1 MDRIVIVEDDPAILR
16 GLSDNL
22 RQEGYGVL
30 PAADGDAGYRLICDE
45 RPDLVLLDLMLPG
58 LSGYELCR
66 RVRSEGLTTPVVM
79 LSARGDESDRVLGLD
94 TGADDY
100 VSKPFSLGELLA
112 RIRAILRQRRDWR
125 AEHAL
130 VDRDLQEAV
139 DVQRQLLPRERP
151 VVESLDYGGCCIP
164 ARHVGGDYF
173 DYVELEPGV
182 LGLLV
187 VDVAGKGIP
196 AALLMAS
203 LHGVFR
209 THAPRSGD
217 RVSELAA
224 TLNAHMYA
232 AGTLGRFATMLYVV
246 VDPIRRRLVYVNAGH
261 PPGILRQAGGHTV
274 RLAEASVPLGLFPDS
289 NYYAAELP
297 LEPDEWVVLYTDGIS
312 EAANEQGEE
321 FGDER
326 LVQTIDGHRTSGPDG
341 MCDAIVAAV
350 RDHTAGRAAAD
361 DLTIVAAH
369 MLAVGS
375 SQ

>member
-1 MDRIVIVEDDPAILR
+1 MDRIVIVEDDPVILR

-22 RQEGYGVL
+22 RAEGYGVL
-30 PAADGDAGYRLICDE
+30 SAGDGDAGYQLICDE
-45 RPDLVLLDLMLPG
+45 QPDLVLLDLMLPG

-66 RVRSEGLTTPVVM
+66 RVRSAGLTTPVVM

-100 VSKPFSLGELLA
+100 VAKPFSLGELLA

-130 VDRDLQEAV
+130 VDRDLHEAA
-139 DVQRQLLPRERP
+139 DVQRRLLPRVRP
-151 VVESLDYGGCCIP
+151 AVEALDYGGCCIP

-173 DYVELEPGV
+173 DYVEISRGV

-196 AALLMAS
+196 AALLVSS
-203 LHGVFR
+203 LHGVVR
-209 THAPRSGD
+209 THAPQSGS

-224 TLNAHMYA
+224 TLNAHMCA
-232 AGTLGRFATMLYVV
+232 TGEPGRFATLLYVV
-246 VDPIRRRLVYVNAGH
+246 IDTIRRRLVYVNAGH
-261 PPGILRQAGGHTV
+261 PPGILRRADGRVV
-274 RLAEASVPLGLFPDS
+274 RLEEGSIPIGLLRDTGYS
-289 NYYAAELP
+289 AVELS
-297 LEPDEWVVLYTDGIS
+297 LERGDWVVLFTDGVS
-312 EAANEQGEE
+312 EAANDDGEE

-326 LVQTIDGHRTSGPDG
+326 IVMTVGAHGIGRADA
-341 MCDAIVAAV
+341 MCGSIVAAV
-350 RDHTAGRAAAD
+350 RAHTIGRAAAD

-369 MLAVGS
+369 VR
-375 SQ
+375 